1 MHSSTDKD
9 IHDVWGYKYEFTD
22 LHWTEE
28 QQKPLRYSYDTLG
41 EDVLARVKDLQ
52 MRKAAENGEAAGKG
66 APRKTDLYDSL
77 KSIALSKEDPVV
89 TKFWEDV
96 HTVPDWVDW
105 DQIKRGQ
112 DVFYRYG
119 EASMTGL
126 AFSSLLGGMAAA
138 RIVETLART
147 GGFAPRVARNRM
159 LETTQF
165 VLQVTN
171 SLESVQPGGDG
182 HVSAIRVRLLHA
194 MVRNKILAMAKERP
208 DYYDVEEFGTPINDI
223 DSIGTISTF
232 SAQLVWIALPAQ
244 GIYMREQEI
253 EDYIALWRLVAYYM
267 GTPTDPLRTPAS
279 TKAIMESIL
288 EADLKPSNSS
298 KVLAANIIQAL
309 ADKAPTYPSAD
320 YLRAQARWLNGSKL
334 ADALEIPKSTY
345 LSVTLVMV
353 QCLVIST
360 TSYIQRAIPMLDK
373 WKVEY
378 MRKRLFYV
386 LMEGKHGM
394 KGKKTKYE
402 LQYVPGFNIVT
413 EQGEVSRGLSIGKA
427 GSRDTRNLIILGVLI
442 VILGC
447 TMYFWYKVAMM
458 AVRWIR

>member
-1 MHSSTDKD
+1 MVSADKD

-22 LHWTEE
+22 LHMTEE
-28 QQKPLRYSYDTLG
+28 QQMPLRYSYDTVG
-41 EDVLARVKDLQ
+41 EDVLLRVKTLQ
-52 MRKAAENGEAAGKG
+52 MKKAAENGEAAGKG
-66 APRKTDLYDSL
+66 TPRKVDLYETL
-77 KSIALSKEDPVV
+77 KSIALGKEDPVV

-96 HTVPDWVDW
+96 HTVPEWVNW

-182 HVSAIRVRLLHA
+182 HISAIRVRLLHA
-194 MVRNKILAMAKERP
+194 MVRNKILAMAKERD
-208 DYYDVEEFGTPINDI
+208 DYYDVKEFGTPINDL

-232 SAQLVWIALPAQ
+232 SAQLIWIALPAQ

-253 EDYIALWRLVAYYM
+253 EDYVALWRLVAYYM
-267 GTPTDPLRTPAS
+267 GTPTEVLRTPAS
-279 TKAIMESIL
+279 TKAIMESIID
-288 EADLKPSNSS
+288 ADLKPSNSS
-298 KVLAANIIQAL
+298 KVLACNIIEAL

-320 YLRAQARWLNGSKL
+320 YLRAQARWLNGSRL
-334 ADALEIPKSTY
+334 SDALGIPKSSY
-345 LSVTLVMV
+345 LSVALVMV
-353 QCLVIST
+353 QCIVIST
-360 TSYIQRAIPMLDK
+360 SSYIYRSIPILDR
-373 WKVEY
+373 WKIEY
-378 MRKRLFYV
+378 MRRRLFHV

-394 KGKKTKYE
+394 KGKKTKFE
-402 LQYVPGFNIVT
+402 LQYIPGFNTVT
-413 EQGEVSRGLSIGKA
+413 EQGEVTRGLSIGKS
-427 GSRDTRNLIILGVLI
+427 GSRDTRNLFILAVLL
-442 VILGC
+442 VILGGAI
-447 TMYFWYKVAMM
+447 YFWCKVAIMT
-458 AVRWIR
+458 VHWKL